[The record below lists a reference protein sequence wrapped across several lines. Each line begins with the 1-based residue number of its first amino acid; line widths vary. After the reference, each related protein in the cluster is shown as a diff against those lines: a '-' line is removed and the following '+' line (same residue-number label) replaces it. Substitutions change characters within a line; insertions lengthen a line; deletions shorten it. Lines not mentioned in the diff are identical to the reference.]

1 MATDNRSSI
10 LVDELVPEFL
20 ETEGPKF
27 KAFMRAY
34 YEWLETT
41 GQITERSKNLLN
53 YSDVDSTDNEFIK
66 YFQREVMADFPEN
79 ILADKALLI
88 TRIKDLYRSKGSEQ
102 AYKLLFRLLYDDEIE
117 FYYPG
122 EDILRVSDG
131 RWVKES
137 SLRLAA
143 PFTGNLYDIAGKNIT
158 GSISGASAKIDKVVA
173 TIELGIEVFEVFL
186 INVRGT
192 FLDSETVTDTSGAI
206 SGTIISSVGP
216 LQDVIV
222 TFGGSLHRIGDTVRF
237 ISASGVGANGTVLT
251 VDDSSIVPELIS
263 GGSGYS
269 LNATITHT
277 GGDGTGAVF
286 QIDSL
291 SNTETLFS
299 YDDTISDLQNT
310 LINANTY
317 VSSNSG
323 IISANLAIANAST
336 VLSAALGTT
345 NTIVGTI
352 ASMSAVS
359 RGSNYNTV
367 PNVSVVEDSIA
378 DQNLPDG
385 AGGIKGLNA
394 NVIAVNA
401 GGSIVDINVRN
412 GGAGYSRIDPITINN
427 ITRSAENASG
437 AGQVT
442 GVVDYNGKY
451 IDTKGFVSW
460 NNKLQDNYYY
470 QQFAY
475 VLKTRQSLNT
485 YREIVKKLLHPGGT
499 NLFADLSIISNAAIS
514 FSANTYIFYSVEFA
528 IADQIESTLQFGLPG
543 VSHLIQATSV
553 APTTTLSI
561 DTIVSQV
568 ISIDT
573 SVEPTAVFSTDYDI
587 DMTIGGATLISVD
600 SALTFGTTRFELFLD
615 PNTIPSTAA
624 ISTDAS
630 VVYLVD
636 PIAIDSTTVFST
648 DYDIDMNIGGAD
660 LISID
665 SSLAFGTA
673 LIGLN
678 IDPGT
683 IVSTESLSANA
694 VVLFT
699 TNLFVVPI
707 ESTSVISTDYDIDM
721 NIGGADLISI
731 DSSLVFG
738 TSILELSIDAGTVVS
753 TTIVAQPEVLLNVGG
768 ADLISIDSTLSMS
781 ADHRVDQ
788 RGDGTVS
795 NFIVNDIN
803 DLSAQQV
810 SDYSS
815 FPIDTFPGN
824 RVIDGISTSFTT
836 QLAPGTVFTIDDVG
850 GSGEEFTLTVDIIN
864 DANTLSVTAN
874 VLYSNGDLAIISDS
888 AYYYTV

>member
-1 MATDNRSSI
+1 MATDNKSSI

-20 ETEGPKF
+20 ESEGPKF

-41 GQITERSKNLLN
+41 NQITERSKNLLK
-53 YSDVDSTDNEFIK
+53 YGDVDTTDDEFIK

-131 RWVKES
+131 RWTQET
-137 SLRLAA
+137 SLRIGA
-143 PFTGNLYDIAGKNIT
+143 PFTGNLYNIAGKNIVGAT
-158 GSISGASAKIDKVVA
+158 SGATAKVDRVVA

-186 INVRGT
+186 VNMVGT
-192 FLDSETVTDTSGAI
+192 FFDTESVLTTDNSIGGVI
-206 SGTIISSVGP
+206 VSSVGP
-216 LQDVIV
+216 LQGVIV
-222 TFGGSLHRIGDTVRF
+222 DFGGSRHRVGDKTQFV
-237 ISASGVGANGTVLT
+237 SASGTGANGTVLT
-251 VDDSSIVPELIS
+251 VNDTTIEPEIID
-263 GGSGYS
+263 GGSGYT
-269 LNATITHT
+269 LNSTISII
-277 GGDGTGAVF
+277 GGTGTGAEF

-310 LINANTY
+310 LINANNYAT
-317 VSSNSG
+317 SNTG
-323 IISANLAIANAST
+323 AISANLAIANSST
-336 VLSAALGTT
+336 LLGAALGTS
-345 NTIVGTI
+345 NLVVGTI

-359 RGSNYNTV
+359 RGANFNILPTV
-367 PNVSVVEDSIA
+367 TVVQESIA
-378 DQNLPDG
+378 SQLLPDG
-385 AGGIKGLNA
+385 SGGIKGNNA
-394 NVIAVNA
+394 NVIA
-401 GGSIVDINVRN
+401 INV
-412 GGAGYSRIDPITINN
+412 GGAITSVSVDNSGAAYNRIDPISIVNLD
-427 ITRSAENASG
+427 RAAQNASG
-437 AGQVT
+437 PGQVS
-442 GVVDYNGKY
+442 GIVNYGGKY
-451 IDTKGFVSW
+451 TDTKGFVSW
-460 NNKLQDNYYY
+460 NNRLQDNYYY

-475 VLKTRQSLNT
+475 VLKTKQSLNT
-485 YREIVKKLLHPGGT
+485 YREIVKDVLHPAGT

-514 FSANTYIFYSVEFA
+514 FSSNTYIFYSVEFA
-528 IADQIESTLQFGLPG
+528 IADEIESTLQFGLPG

-553 APTTTLSI
+553 APTSALSTDNKLSFI
-561 DTIVSQV
+561 FDINP
-568 ISIDT
+568 I
-573 SVEPTAVFSTDYDI
+573 EPTVVFSTDYNI
-587 DMTIGGATLISVD
+587 DMTIGGAALISVD
-600 SALTFGTTRFELFLD
+600 STLTFGTTLFELFLD
-615 PNTIPSTAA
+615 PNTITSTAA
-624 ISTDAS
+624 VSTDAS
-630 VVYLVD
+630 VDFNLD
-636 PIAIDSTTVFST
+636 PVPIGTTVIFST
-648 DYDIDMNIGGAD
+648 DYSIDTTIGGTD

-665 SSLAFGTA
+665 PSLLFGTSV
-673 LIGLN
+673 LGLN
-678 IDPGT
+678 VDPGT

-699 TNLFVVPI
+699 TNIFLDPVEP
-707 ESTSVISTDYDIDM
+707 TSVISTDYDIDM
-721 NIGGADLISI
+721 NIGGAGLISI

-753 TTIVAQPEVLLNVGG
+753 TTTISQPEILLNVGG
-768 ADLISIDSTLSMS
+768 AGLISIDSTLSLS
-781 ADHRVDQ
+781 TDHRVDQ

-850 GSGEEFTLTVDIIN
+850 GSGEEFTLTVDVIN

-874 VLYSNGDLAIISDS
+874 VLYSNGDLAVISDS